1 MRPALKIEEKQ
12 SVQRLS
18 LTIRGAV
25 QGVGFRPFVY
35 RLAKDLE
42 LKGWVNN
49 SPTGVFVDVEGSA
62 HSLESFVLRIEAE
75 KPPRSFIQSLE
86 SSILAKVGYSD
97 FEIRPSDPDGKKTA
111 IVLPDISTCEDCL
124 REVFDKQDRRFLYPF
139 TNCTNCGPR
148 FSIIEAL
155 PYDRPHTTMK
165 KFEMCN
171 ECRAEYEDPL
181 NRRFHA
187 QPNACPVCGP
197 QLELWDKNGN
207 TLSYR
212 HDALQQTAEAIGN
225 GQIVAVKGVGGF
237 HLIADARNDAAVKE
251 LRRRKHRE
259 EKPLALMF
267 PSLEAVESACEVSAI
282 EQRLLISPESP
293 IVLVR
298 KRNQENSFS
307 KQIAPGN
314 PFLGVMLPYS
324 PLHHLLMDELSF
336 PVVATS
342 GNLSDEP
349 ICIDQ
354 SEALERLSGIAD
366 LFLVH
371 DRPIKRHVDDSIVR
385 EMAGRELVLRRARG
399 FAPLPVPI
407 NVETPLVLATGAK
420 LKNAIATSAGN
431 QVFISQ
437 HIGDLE
443 TIQALDA
450 FQDVIQSFERLYEIK
465 PEVITCD
472 VHPDYPSTRYATESA
487 LPYIPVQHHYA
498 HVLSCMVENE
508 LEAPVL
514 GVALDGTGFGTD
526 GTIWG
531 GEFLRVGE
539 TNFDRFAHLRT
550 FGLPGGDKAVK
561 EPRRVAVGLLFEIFG
576 DDVFE
581 MGDIETIQAFRPYEI
596 SVMRKMLQNRLNM
609 PVTSSAGRLFD
620 AVSSIIGI
628 RQRAV
633 FEGQAAMELEFSIR
647 DVRTDGAYPFEFQ
660 RSKAGALEIDWAP
673 MIKEI
678 ITDLASDVSKAEIA
692 AKFHN
697 TIVDISVA
705 VARLAGEKSVVL
717 SGGCFQNKYLTELA
731 VRRLREE
738 GFNPYW
744 HQRVPPND
752 GGIALGQILATVR
765 NFI

>member
-1 MRPALKIEEKQ
+1 
-12 SVQRLS
+12 
-18 LTIRGAV
+18 
-25 QGVGFRPFVY
+25 
-35 RLAKDLE
+35 
-42 LKGWVNN
+42 
-49 SPTGVFVDVEGSA
+49 
-62 HSLESFVLRIEAE
+62 
-75 KPPRSFIQSLE
+75 
-86 SSILAKVGYSD
+86 
-97 FEIRPSDPDGKKTA
+97 
-111 IVLPDISTCEDCL
+111 
-124 REVFDKQDRRFLYPF
+124 
-139 TNCTNCGPR
+139 
-148 FSIIEAL
+148 
-155 PYDRPHTTMK
+155 
-165 KFEMCN
+165 
-171 ECRAEYEDPL
+171 
-181 NRRFHA
+181 
-187 QPNACPVCGP
+187 
-197 QLELWDKNGN
+197 
-207 TLSYR
+207 
-212 HDALQQTAEAIGN
+212 
-225 GQIVAVKGVGGF
+225 
-237 HLIADARNDAAVKE
+237 
-251 LRRRKHRE
+251 
-259 EKPLALMF
+259 
-267 PSLEAVESACEVSAI
+267 
-282 EQRLLISPESP
+282 
-293 IVLVR
+293 
-298 KRNQENSFS
+298 
-307 KQIAPGN
+307 
-314 PFLGVMLPYS
+314 
-324 PLHHLLMDELSF
+324 
-336 PVVATS
+336 
-342 GNLSDEP
+342 
-349 ICIDQ
+349 
-354 SEALERLSGIAD
+354 
-366 LFLVH
+366 
-371 DRPIKRHVDDSIVR
+371 
-385 EMAGRELVLRRARG
+385 
-399 FAPLPVPI
+399 
-407 NVETPLVLATGAK
+407 
-420 LKNAIATSAGN
+420 
-431 QVFISQ
+431 
-437 HIGDLE
+437 
-443 TIQALDA
+443 
-450 FQDVIQSFERLYEIK
+450 
-465 PEVITCD
+465 
-472 VHPDYPSTRYATESA
+472 
-487 LPYIPVQHHYA
+487 
-498 HVLSCMVENE
+498 MVENE